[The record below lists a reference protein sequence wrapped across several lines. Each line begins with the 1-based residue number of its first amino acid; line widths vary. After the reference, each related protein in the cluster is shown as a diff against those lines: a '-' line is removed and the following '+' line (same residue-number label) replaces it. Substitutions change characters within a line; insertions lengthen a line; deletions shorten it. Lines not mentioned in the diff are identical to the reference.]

1 MIGYVH
7 GRVVRLWEQECLVDV
22 HGIGYRVLI
31 PASTRA
37 TLQTGE
43 EALLYTHLQIRDDG
57 WYLYGFATEAEYD
70 LHEMLCTVTG
80 IGPKVAV
87 GIVAAIRPE
96 DFYTAIRTQN
106 KAVLTNLP
114 GIGKKSAE
122 RLLLELK
129 DKVGQLPPSSDELT
143 TAAGSI
149 PTGAVTET
157 VAALCQL
164 GYTETEVGAVVLRLS
179 ADYSDTG
186 NLLTAALH
194 EIGKKRGT

>member
-7 GRVVRLWEQECLVDV
+7 GTVVRLWEQECLVDV
-22 HGIGYRVLI
+22 HGIGYRVWI

-37 TLQTGE
+37 TLKTGE

-57 WYLYGFATEAEYD
+57 WFLYGFATEAEYA
-70 LHEMLCTVTG
+70 LHELLCTVTG

-106 KAVLTNLP
+106 KAVLMNLP

-129 DKVGQLPPSSDELT
+129 DKVGEWPLDAESADTGHTPA
-143 TAAGSI
+143 AAG
-149 PTGAVTET
+149 AVAET
-157 VAALCQL
+157 VTALCQL
-164 GYTETEVGAVVLRLS
+164 GYTEAEVGPVVMRLS
-179 ADYSDTG
+179 AEHTDTG
-186 NLLTAALH
+186 RLLTAALH
-194 EIGKKRGT
+194 ELGKERGT

>member
-1 MIGYVH
+1 MIGYIH
-7 GRVVRLWEQECLVDV
+7 GTVVRLWEQECLIDV

-37 TLQTGE
+37 VLKTGE
-43 EALLYTHLQIRDDG
+43 DALVYTHLQIRDDG
-57 WYLYGFATEAEYD
+57 WVLYGFATEAEYA

-87 GIVAAIRPE
+87 GIVAAIRPD
-96 DFYTAIRTQN
+96 DFYAAIRSQN

-129 DKVGQLPPSSDELT
+129 DKVGQWPLGD
-143 TAAGSI
+143 TAGTAPQPVAS
-149 PTGAVTET
+149 GAVTET

-164 GYTETEVGAVVLRLS
+164 GYTEAEVSATVLRLS
-179 ADYSDTG
+179 AEHDDTSH
-186 NLLTAALH
+186 LLAASLAAL
-194 EIGKKRGT
+194 GKKRGS

>member
-114 GIGKKSAE
+114 GIGK
-122 RLLLELK
+122 
-129 DKVGQLPPSSDELT
+129 VGRAL
-143 TAAGSI
+143 AA
-149 PTGAVTET
+149 
-157 VAALCQL
+157 
-164 GYTETEVGAVVLRLS
+164 
-179 ADYSDTG
+179 
-186 NLLTAALH
+186 
-194 EIGKKRGT
+194 